1 MPNLLKVAASVA
13 PEVERPAAEKLIS
26 GDPVFTTWNLEEKDG
41 LYAGIWQSTVGKWH
55 VSYDEWEYFRL
66 LEGVS
71 VLTDAEGQETRLTA
85 GDSFIIRPG
94 FSGTW
99 EVVETTRKD
108 YVIRL

>member
-41 LYAGIWQSTVGKWH
+41 LYAGIWQATVGKWH